1 VSGPFV
7 VTTPDELRELIREA
21 VRAEL
26 AEHRPAESE
35 WVDTKQA
42 AALLGRHEKT
52 VAAMARRGE
61 LPAKRLGNQWRLKR
75 ADCLAKL
82 AGLL

>member
-26 AEHRPAESE
+26 AE
-35 WVDTKQA
+35 T
-42 AALLGRHEKT
+42 
-52 VAAMARRGE
+52 
-61 LPAKRLGNQWRLKR
+61 
-75 ADCLAKL
+75 
-82 AGLL
+82 AGTS